1 MPVNSTH
8 PDYAS
13 NCDSWQR
20 IRDVVLG
27 DAAIN
32 AGGKKYVARLDSQTD
47 QEFQAYVNRGF
58 FYNATARTV
67 SGYIGLIFRRDPVL
81 LLPDKSAALHAVLK
95 GVVNDVDLLGT
106 TLDSYSRN
114 VISSVI
120 CVGRAGTLVD
130 WHGEGENRAYLSL
143 YSAESILNWRQI
155 RIDGHVKLSLVV
167 LAESAPG
174 QPKDNDPFVVHGI
187 SQLRVLKLVPVQSPH
202 PDPRP
207 LTPALSPEGAR
218 VSGFQY
224 VVEIWQLLPASDNAE
239 KMEWRLVRSLTP
251 TRLGKPLSTIPFI
264 FHGPSHSRPDVEKSP
279 IEDIVAANLDHYRLN
294 TDYKHGMHFTPLPTA
309 FVTGF
314 DKASNLR
321 IGSTTAWVT
330 DTLGATAG
338 YLEFKG
344 DGLMTFEWALD
355 RVERLL
361 TVLGSRL
368 LESPKR
374 VSESAAALA
383 IRQAG
388 ESSIIASISTSVT
401 ASMNAVLRW
410 VYWWHSTEAKPED
423 VTPEL
428 LNTGFDSNLLSA
440 TEIQARVAAW
450 QSGAISQDTLLHN
463 LRTGEIL
470 PSARTNEQELELIRK
485 EPAPAAVAS
494 VANAAP
500 AA

>member
-1 MPVNSTH
+1 
-8 PDYAS
+8 
-13 NCDSWQR
+13 
-20 IRDVVLG
+20 VLG
-27 DAAIN
+27 DAAIK
-32 AGGKKYVARLDSQTD
+32 ARGEKYVARLDSQTD
-47 QEFQAYVNRGF
+47 EEFQAYVNRGF
-58 FYNATARTV
+58 FYNATSRTV

-81 LLPDKSAALHAVLK
+81 LLPDESSALHPVLK
-95 GVVNDVDLLGT
+95 GIVNDVDLLGT

-114 VISSVI
+114 VISSII

-130 WHGEGENRAYLSL
+130 WHGEGENRAYLCL

-167 LAESAPG
+167 LAETAPG
-174 QPKDNDPFVVHGI
+174 EPDANDPFVVRDI
-187 SQLRVLKLVPVQSPH
+187 SQLRVLKLVPS
-202 PDPRP
+202 
-207 LTPALSPEGAR
+207 AGEGGKTAYTY
-218 VSGFQY
+218 Q
-224 VVEIWQLLPASDNAE
+224 VEIWQLLPASDDSK

-251 TRLGKPLSTIPFI
+251 SRLGKPLSTIPFI

-294 TDYKHGMHFTPLPTA
+294 TDYKHGMHFTALPTA

-314 DKASNLR
+314 DKNPTLR

-330 DTLGATAG
+330 ETLGATAG

-344 DGLMTFEWALD
+344 DGLMTFERALD

-368 LESPKR
+368 LESQKR
-374 VSESAAALA
+374 VSESAAALS

-388 ESSIIASISTSVT
+388 ESSIIASISTSVS
-401 ASMNAVLRW
+401 ASMNAILRW
-410 VYWWHSTEAKPED
+410 LYWWHSTEAKPED
-423 VTPEL
+423 VTAEHL
-428 LNTGFDSNLLSA
+428 NYSLNTDFDSTLLSA
-440 TEIQARVAAW
+440 TEIQALVAAW

-485 EPAPAAVAS
+485 EPAPIAATSPAS
-494 VANAAP
+494 PVRAAMG
-500 AA
+500 A

>member
-1 MPVNSTH
+1 VPVNSTH

-27 DAAIN
+27 DPAVKAR
-32 AGGKKYVARLDSQTD
+32 GEKYVARLDSQTD
-47 QEFQAYVNRGF
+47 AEFQAYVNRGF

-81 LLPDKSAALHAVLK
+81 LLPDKSAVLHAVLK

-120 CVGRAGTLVD
+120 CVGRSGTLVD

-167 LAESAPG
+167 LAETAPG
-174 QPKDNDPFVVHGI
+174 QPKDDDPFVVHDI
-187 SQLRVLKLVPVQSPH
+187 SQLRVLKLVPSSAAS
-202 PDPRP
+202 DPQP
-207 LTPALSPEGAR
+207 STTSAQLIY
-218 VSGFQY
+218 Q
-224 VVEIWQLLPASDNAE
+224 VEIWQLLPASDNAE

-264 FHGPSHSRPDVEKSP
+264 FHGPSHSRPDIEKSP

-294 TDYKHGMHFTPLPTA
+294 TDYKHGMHFTALPTA

-344 DGLMTFEWALD
+344 DGLMTFERALD

-361 TVLGSRL
+361 TAGLGSSL
-368 LESPKR
+368 KTQIS
-374 VSESAAALA
+374 SA
-383 IRQAG
+383 
-388 ESSIIASISTSVT
+388 
-401 ASMNAVLRW
+401 
-410 VYWWHSTEAKPED
+410 
-423 VTPEL
+423 
-428 LNTGFDSNLLSA
+428 
-440 TEIQARVAAW
+440 
-450 QSGAISQDTLLHN
+450 
-463 LRTGEIL
+463 
-470 PSARTNEQELELIRK
+470 
-485 EPAPAAVAS
+485 
-494 VANAAP
+494 
-500 AA
+500 